1 MAPVRRPAG
10 VDQSRPDPTTDSV
23 DGAREQQPGRSLGIL
38 VGFQVYEYEYIVFTN
53 TTFALGR

>member
-1 MAPVRRPAG
+1 MRRPAG